1 MFIFFCDRFNGLHWF
16 CVKNLCT
23 KCCCKSLNKQSS
35 GVQERI
41 NPFYINSYGENS
53 FGLRTTF
60 RNELNSWTEDSV
72 YLKRYYKMI
81 VKFATWFD
89 RICRF
94 GHLTTKYIQIKTN
107 YTICIKIC
115 NQQQIILNITPW
127 GWQMSR
133 RMWEQINS
141 KIRNVK
147 NCAFVHVHNEL
158 AACKMG
164 RARDSSRIFAIWQ
177 WHVIRREYS
186 ISTDGHVIRREYSI
200 SDSGTWSVENIR
212 YLLTGARDSSRIL
225 DIYWQGHVIRREYS
239 ISDRGTWSVENI
251 RYLLTGARD
260 SSRIFDI
267 YWQGHVIR
275 QEYSISTDRRR
286 SQTAGTGTTI
296 FTQFYDFR
304 VLR

>member
-115 NQQQIILNITPW
+115 NQQIILNITPW

-186 ISTDGHVIRREYSI
+186 IATDGHVIRREYSI
-200 SDSGTWSVENIR
+200 SDS
-212 YLLTGARDSSRIL
+212 
-225 DIYWQGHVIRREYS
+225 
-239 ISDRGTWSVENI
+239 GTWSVENI